1 MIKYGIETYIFAR
14 ANGSEL
20 PSRYFVHL
28 DWAIEKNDKQISVY
42 KKEGHRIKYFSSN
55 NLIGENDNDILNKAQ
70 RLAEAIQLIVDK
82 SNREGVFND
91 VDLEQ
96 KLSEFSIA

>member
-1 MIKYGIETYIFAR
+1 MIKYGIETYIFER

-42 KKEGHRIKYFSSN
+42 KKEGHRIKYFSS
-55 NLIGENDNDILNKAQ
+55 
-70 RLAEAIQLIVDK
+70 
-82 SNREGVFND
+82 
-91 VDLEQ
+91 
-96 KLSEFSIA
+96 